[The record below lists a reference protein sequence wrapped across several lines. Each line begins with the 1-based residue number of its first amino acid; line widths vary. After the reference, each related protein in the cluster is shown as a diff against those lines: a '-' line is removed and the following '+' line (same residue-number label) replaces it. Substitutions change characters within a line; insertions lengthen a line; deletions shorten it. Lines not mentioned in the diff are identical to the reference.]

1 MILQAMR
8 TDFNDKQFQEET
20 YVKLSPV
27 QDENSSAASNGAAA
41 GSNTSISPAD
51 HEQLARED
59 LKYSVKIFLRSLE
72 PELLSHTIDTS
83 ASSFLGNRTD
93 SDSASSSSRG
103 IERKLSGKC
112 DDFLAELWCSL
123 DAGRIHAVMACRG
136 RLYRAEKDLVRGRL
150 RFHASTP
157 V

>member
-27 QDENSSAASNGAAA
+27 QDENSNAASNGGGAAA
-41 GSNTSISPAD
+41 ATGSNTSISPAD
-51 HEQLARED
+51 HEQLTRED

-83 ASSFLGNRTD
+83 ASSIRRSSAIEPISPL
-93 SDSASSSSRG
+93 SASSSLG
-103 IERKLSGKC
+103 IKRELFGKC
-112 DDFLAELWCSL
+112 DDFLTQLWCSL
-123 DAGRIHAVMACRG
+123 DAGRIYALVACRR
-136 RLYRAEKDLVRGRL
+136 RLYRAEEDLIRRRL
-150 RFHASTP
+150 
-157 V
+157 